1 MTSPDRLTV
10 APALLA
16 SALGAAA
23 LLAPAPA
30 AAAENGGRAVSACRA
45 EMLGR
50 FPEGTVRSYRVA
62 DISGNSRRTRV
73 TIQVAADRRY
83 TFECNAGADGRI
95 VTAAFDPPRG
105 DTPQIAAGQ
114 R

>member
-1 MTSPDRLTV
+1 MTSLNRLTL

-30 AAAENGGRAVSACRA
+30 AAESGGRAVSACRA
-45 EMLGR
+45 EMLSR

-73 TIQVAADRRY
+73 TIQVTADRRY
-83 TFECNAGADGRI
+83 TFECAAGADGRI

-105 DTPQIAAGQ
+105 DAPQIAAGQ